1 MRKTCRVE
9 LRLGEWSGIK
19 TKGSRGGRSGEED
32 GSRRPL
38 TAREGGPKLT
48 NPSTC
53 SVCKGAR
60 DIDSRP
66 PLPPT
71 SCATCTREYNTGE
84 SWRFSSPMPCV
95 YQVFV
100 VSHVSM
106 SVTQNDRA
114 PGRQSCLANVSRPG
128 NNR

>member
-1 MRKTCRVE
+1 MV
-9 LRLGEWSGIK
+9 
-19 TKGSRGGRSGEED
+19 RGG
-32 GSRRPL
+32 PL

-71 SCATCTREYNTGE
+71 SCATCTREYNMDE
-84 SWRFSSPMPCV
+84 SWRWFSSLLRVHGP
-95 YQVFV
+95 
-100 VSHVSM
+100 
-106 SVTQNDRA
+106 SVR
-114 PGRQSCLANVSRPG
+114 RLARLDERHTERSSAWSSIVPRK
-128 NNR
+128 RLW